1 MDIKTVIRVLD
12 LMQPQLSEQDY
23 LNMQRILRKEYLMDE
38 IQVREEYLSRKVKK
52 ADIARQFEQ
61 ELPKLK
67 QQLAAFD

>member
-1 MDIKTVIRVLD
+1 MDIKTIIRVLD

-52 ADIARQFEQ
+52 ADIAHQFEQ
-61 ELPKLK
+61 ELPKLQ
-67 QQLAAFD
+67 QQLAALD

>member
-38 IQVREEYLSRKVKK
+38 IQVREEYLSRKVKR
-52 ADIARQFEQ
+52 ADITRQFEQ

-67 QQLAAFD
+67 QQLAALD

>member
-1 MDIKTVIRVLD
+1 MDIKTIIRVLD

-61 ELPKLK
+61 ELPKLQ
-67 QQLAAFD
+67 QQLAAL